1 MILYNRVYNKNYEKD
16 HTHLLQNSSA
26 LSIPRNKLLSQ
37 PLGRLRVFE
46 FSISNLCPYLCE
58 YTECYAYSSRLL
70 MC

>member
-1 MILYNRVYNKNYEKD
+1 MIFYNTVHKNYEKD
-16 HTHLLQNSSA
+16 HTHLLLYSSA